1 MSNALHACFSG
12 SPTCSGAVMCQ
23 ACLREWLMAVMPAA
37 IAGARV
43 TSREVAEGFYD
54 GVMFGIQ
61 RMHDAMMNNPMVAN
75 RVHYTDVSVLLE
87 RQAQG
92 NAFPPPMPSM
102 PSGAQGWPQGWPGP
116 QQAPVAPSQAPQVP
130 PAYAYPVAPQP
141 QPAPPPPP
149 QRSAAPAP
157 TSPQAPKAAPPAS
170 PPYPAKSPT
179 AATSSAPRPSPPA
192 ARSNTDAERLRSIA
206 KPMDAEEIAA
216 AAAPAAPPASQQ
228 GVVLGSVML
237 PKSDVVIRNGDPGQ
251 APGTVLNGNNERAVY
266 GRGRDSDR

>member
-61 RMHDAMMNNPMVAN
+61 RMHDAMMNNPLVAS
-75 RVHYTDVSVLLE
+75 RVHYTDMSVLLQPE
-87 RQAQG
+87 AQAG
-92 NAFPPPMPSM
+92 AYPHAPPPM
-102 PSGAQGWPQGWPGP
+102 QQWPQSERWPGP
-116 QQAPVAPSQAPQVP
+116 QQAPQAPPPHPYPQAP
-130 PAYAYPVAPQP
+130 PAYAYPPPPSRPAAPVAPP
-141 QPAPPPPP
+141 PPAPAPPPQERPKVAKP
-149 QRSAAPAP
+149 AA
-157 TSPQAPKAAPPAS
+157 
-170 PPYPAKSPT
+170 
-179 AATSSAPRPSPPA
+179 PSPPPSPSPTKSPPTA
-192 ARSNTDAERLRSIA
+192 SGSRLSSPQRAPGVDAERLRSIA

-216 AAAPAAPPASQQ
+216 AAVPATPPTSQQ

-237 PKSDVVIRNGDPGQ
+237 PKNDVVIRDGDPGQ
-251 APGTVLNGNNERAVY
+251 ASGTVLNGR
-266 GRGRDSDR
+266 RT